1 MPPPPPDWGPELDAA
16 FAAGDPQLVATLV
29 NTRKHAGMIVP
40 APVQHAMAV
49 ALADDA
55 HVAEQ
60 KDRYRRRRDALRT
73 ALEASGHTVDHSE
86 AGLYLWTRRADLD
99 PADATAQDSWD
110 LLGELADLGII
121 AGPGVFYGA
130 GGDGYVRVA
139 ITATDEA
146 VARAAAR
153 LTARGPR
160 TG

>member
-1 MPPPPPDWGPELDAA
+1 M
-16 FAAGDPQLVATLV
+16 V
-29 NTRKHAGMIVP
+29 
-40 APVQHAMAV
+40 V
-49 ALADDA
+49 ALADDTHEELQRA
-55 HVAEQ
+55 TYAA
-60 KDRYRRRRDALRT
+60 RRLTLMRALT
-73 ALEASGHTVDHSE
+73 EAGLSVNGSE

>member
-1 MPPPPPDWGPELDAA
+1 
-16 FAAGDPQLVATLV
+16 
-29 NTRKHAGMIVP
+29 
-40 APVQHAMAV
+40 MAV

>member
-1 MPPPPPDWGPELDAA
+1 MNESQRNAWERHADRLLVEVPHAELSTS
-16 FAAGDPQLVATLV
+16 V
-29 NTRKHAGMIVP
+29 
-40 APVQHAMAV
+40 
-49 ALADDA
+49 ADDA

-110 LLGELADLGII
+110 LLGDLADLGII

-146 VARAAAR
+146 VASKLREE
-153 LTARGPR
+153 LLDLK
-160 TG
+160 

>member
-1 MPPPPPDWGPELDAA
+1 MARVRAPVWARPHGDDSAPNYQGPARGARSLPPTTALGPGSAGPRPAGGESRRGPGDRLVRGGDRDADVA
-16 FAAGDPQLVATLV
+16 VAAG
-29 NTRKHAGMIVP
+29 
-40 APVQHAMAV
+40 
-49 ALADDA
+49 
-55 HVAEQ
+55 
-60 KDRYRRRRDALRT
+60 
-73 ALEASGHTVDHSE
+73 TVEH
-86 AGLYLWTRRADLD
+86 
-99 PADATAQDSWD
+99 
-110 LLGELADLGII
+110 